1 MMKKFTLVWLFAL
14 AINSIQ
20 AQPWIK
26 DSLVMGAGQTNDVF
40 YHLGTGLVKTES
52 NQNWVLALSNQGGQ
66 KAGIYTNT
74 RNGIMCFN
82 PHKSVTDWATIT
94 LADTI
99 TANKQYNQ
107 DSCWYL
113 GALNANADG
122 TPFDYGWGSYVGS
135 PSHNVV
141 GDSIYIIRQGTNYI
155 KLRID
160 SLGGFTKNWTITVG
174 ALGLPVPDQ
183 TLTFSPATKF
193 AKSNFIYLN
202 IVQAG
207 PPYYFAVVDTSREP
221 ANNTWDFVAT
231 KYTKLLIAPP
241 VAQNYTGILCNG
253 KVLSTQVNGVPVDVA
268 AANYGTA
275 AYTNTINNI
284 GADWKFFNGTAYEMD
299 DTTNSYLIQS
309 KDGSYYQIRFRANAY
324 AIGTT
329 MIRFE
334 KRKVGFPTAIN
345 EVNNLASSIGIYP
358 NPTQNDVMISIDAK
372 EATTAQLQI
381 TDMTGKVVFAK
392 NMNIAKG
399 TNVWNMPTTNFA
411 NGHYVIALRGEN
423 LKASQQFVKQ

>member
-1 MMKKFTLVWLFAL
+1 MKKFTLVWLFAL
-14 AINSIQ
+14 TINSIQ

-202 IVQAG
+202 IVI
-207 PPYYFAVVDTSREP
+207 VD
-221 ANNTWDFVAT
+221 
-231 KYTKLLIAPP
+231 
-241 VAQNYTGILCNG
+241 
-253 KVLSTQVNGVPVDVA
+253 
-268 AANYGTA
+268 
-275 AYTNTINNI
+275 
-284 GADWKFFNGTAYEMD
+284 
-299 DTTNSYLIQS
+299 
-309 KDGSYYQIRFRANAY
+309 
-324 AIGTT
+324 
-329 MIRFE
+329 
-334 KRKVGFPTAIN
+334 
-345 EVNNLASSIGIYP
+345 
-358 NPTQNDVMISIDAK
+358 K
-372 EATTAQLQI
+372 E
-381 TDMTGKVVFAK
+381 
-392 NMNIAKG
+392 
-399 TNVWNMPTTNFA
+399 
-411 NGHYVIALRGEN
+411 
-423 LKASQQFVKQ
+423 